1 MTGSAK
7 QFISP
12 RRKCR
17 LLRRVAPRNDVEQK
31 ARPKFRPG
39 LERTLIRRSASS
51 VADFSVADLVAAET
65 PAVTVPEALALP
77 VAARRRG
84 WRPFDVDRCTAG
96 GDRSAHNGAADQ
108 SGGYARG
115 DATLRARGRRGERT
129 ADRCDRKEGDQGL
142 LHFSCSLEMAPR
154 EGAGLEG
161 TLDAEFPNSLWRKQS
176 ARTVNAG

>member
-1 MTGSAK
+1 M
-7 QFISP
+7 
-12 RRKCR
+12 
-17 LLRRVAPRNDVEQK
+17 LRRVAPRNDVEQK

-39 LERTLIRRSASS
+39 LERTLIRRSVSS

-84 WRPFDVDRCTAG
+84 RRPFDVDRCTAG

-108 SGGYARG
+108 SGRYARG
-115 DATLRARGRRGERT
+115 LAGVVVSEPPTVAIARKATKVFFISLA
-129 ADRCDRKEGDQGL
+129 L
-142 LHFSCSLEMAPR
+142 LEMAPR